1 MTSCVSLFL
10 SIFPESHTV
19 SSVGN
24 SIDRACKLEAILRN
38 LSKRKKELRLEQNDI
53 DNQFIRMLN
62 SLQTSM
68 EHDEDLT
75 VIVAAAFSGNALD
88 DTSEVDAI
96 PAATYGEIR
105 SRDTAIE
112 RDDIDIQKAQ
122 LQQRPPTPPFQNA
135 RLTCFAGPLFGAAD
149 DSDNYVSDRAALPDM
164 PTSSLLDFMPHQ
176 ATLGALLPS
185 ISHPSPSAMR
195 AGAQAWRER
204 QGQIARG
211 GSATGGINFR
221 TGMSGHMGVLLGNQT
236 RHPHEYLEDHYQPA
250 AAAAQQSHAYGHQQ
264 QLASNTPTYTNNY
277 RPAYSGRLRMSSH
290 TGLSSVRSKP
300 SPVAA
305 SSILDSF
312 TPMILRPSSTTSS
325 RAEERRDQLHQAGS
339 F

>member
-1 MTSCVSLFL
+1 
-10 SIFPESHTV
+10 
-19 SSVGN
+19 
-24 SIDRACKLEAILRN
+24 
-38 LSKRKKELRLEQNDI
+38 
-53 DNQFIRMLN
+53 MLN

-75 VIVAAAFSGNALD
+75 VIVAAAFSGSALD
-88 DTSEVDAI
+88 DTSDVD
-96 PAATYGEIR
+96 PTPTATYGEIR
-105 SRDTAIE
+105 SRDTVTE

-135 RLTCFAGPLFGAAD
+135 RLTCFAGPLFGAND
-149 DSDNYVSDRAALPDM
+149 DDNYVSERAALPDM

-176 ATLGALLPS
+176 ATLGTLLPS

-236 RHPHEYLEDHYQPA
+236 RHPHEYLEDQYQPA
-250 AAAAQQSHAYGHQQ
+250 VAAQQSHGYGHQQ
-264 QLASNTPTYTNNY
+264 STSNTPTYTNNY

-325 RAEERRDQLHQAGS
+325 RAEESRDQLHQAGS

>member
-1 MTSCVSLFL
+1 MSTLSNTRSSL
-10 SIFPESHTV
+10 
-19 SSVGN
+19 VGN
-24 SIDRACKLEAILRN
+24 SLDRACKLEAILRN
-38 LSKRKKELRLEQNDI
+38 LSKRKKELRLEQSDI

-62 SLQTSM
+62 SLQASM

-75 VIVAAAFSGNALD
+75 VIVAAAFSSNALD
-88 DTSEVDAI
+88 DASEVDVT
-96 PAATYGEIR
+96 PTAAYGEVR
-105 SRDTAIE
+105 SRDTTAE
-112 RDDIDIQKAQ
+112 RDDIAIEKAQ

-135 RLTCFAGPLFGAAD
+135 RLSCFAGRLFGDGD
-149 DSDNYVSDRAALPDM
+149 DGDNYASDRAVLPDI

-211 GSATGGINFR
+211 GSSGGINFR
-221 TGMSGHMGVLLGNQT
+221 TGMSGHMGLLLGNQT
-236 RHPHEYLEDHYQPA
+236 RHPHDYLEDQYQPSVGTH
-250 AAAAQQSHAYGHQQ
+250 QNHGYGHSS
-264 QLASNTPTYTNNY
+264 SNHAHSYNNNY

-300 SPVAA
+300 SPVAT

-325 RAEERRDQLHQAGS
+325 RAEESRDQLHQTGS

>member
-1 MTSCVSLFL
+1 M
-10 SIFPESHTV
+10 
-19 SSVGN
+19 
-24 SIDRACKLEAILRN
+24 RN
-38 LSKRKKELRLEQNDI
+38 LSKRKKELRLEQSDI

-75 VIVAAAFSGNALD
+75 VIVAATFAGNALD
-88 DTSEVDAI
+88 DTSEVEAT
-96 PAATYGEIR
+96 PTATYGEVR
-105 SRDTAIE
+105 SRDTAE

-122 LQQRPPTPPFQNA
+122 IQQRPPTPPFQNA
-135 RLTCFAGPLFGAAD
+135 RLTCFAGPLFGAND
-149 DSDNYVSDRAALPDM
+149 DSDNYGSERATLPDM

-176 ATLGALLPS
+176 ATLGAILPS
-185 ISHPSPSAMR
+185 LSHPSPSAMR

-236 RHPHEYLEDHYQPA
+236 RHPHEYLEDHYQPTA
-250 AAAAQQSHAYGHQQ
+250 AAHQTHGQ
-264 QLASNTPTYTNNY
+264 YQTASNSSSYKNNY

-300 SPVAA
+300 SPVGT

-325 RAEERRDQLHQAGS
+325 RAEESRDQLRQADS